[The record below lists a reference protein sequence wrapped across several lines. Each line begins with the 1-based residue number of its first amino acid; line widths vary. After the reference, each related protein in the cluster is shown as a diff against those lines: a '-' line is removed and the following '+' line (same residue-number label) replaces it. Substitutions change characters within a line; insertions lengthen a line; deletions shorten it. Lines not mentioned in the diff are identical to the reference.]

1 MKSKVFILLICVQIA
16 AITFLFLQIQHKS
29 NNTLGVSVNTIDS
42 KTIKKTPSGGLKYF
56 YEPKANTIEKVNEW
70 SLYQGVYTINSDSLN
85 ERFDYSVDKPEK
97 TYRII
102 TLGDSFT
109 YGLYVDTKDNWPE
122 RLEDLL
128 NNNNQFNCQNF
139 NKFEVINL
147 AVHGYD
153 IQYNVERFKK
163 RGEKYKPDLVIW
175 FIVDPLRI
183 TDKINALLS
192 SKIVDKLRKDNDLE
206 KINSY
211 YPWRMAW
218 QQIVKEFGV
227 DGILNFQRS
236 SLLEFNKLYQGPLLF
251 VYGDWIEKSYQEAF
265 DKYLNKYHKK
275 NWSLTISIPSENHF
289 PTDGHPNQKGHQKI
303 AEEVFGYLRENK
315 LIPCN

>member
-1 MKSKVFILLICVQIA
+1 MKKLFIFFLIIIELSVVLYLILR
-16 AITFLFLQIQHKS
+16 IYK
-29 NNTLGVSVNTIDS
+29 NNKISGKASVNPIDKNNIS
-42 KTIKKTPSGGLKYF
+42 FDGKNKPKYF
-56 YEPKANTIEKVNEW
+56 YEPKPNSIDKVNEW
-70 SLYQGVYTINSDSLN
+70 SPYQGVNTINSDSLN
-85 ERFDYSVDKPEK
+85 ERFDYSVEKPEK

-109 YGLYVDTKDNWPE
+109 YGLYVDTKDNWTE

-128 NNNNQFNCQNF
+128 NNQLNCQNF

-163 RGEKYKPDLVIW
+163 RGQKYKPDLVVL
-175 FIVDPLRI
+175 FIVDPFRI
-183 TDKINALLS
+183 TDKIASLS
-192 SKIVDKLRKDNDLE
+192 SKIVDELRKNNNLE

-211 YPWRMAW
+211 YPWRTAW

-227 DGILNFQRS
+227 DGILNFQQSR
-236 SLLEFNKLYQGPLLF
+236 LLEFNKLYQGPLFF

-265 DKYLNKYHKK
+265 EKYHKK
-275 NWSLTISIPSENHF
+275 NWSLTISIPPENHF
-289 PTDGHPNQKGHQKI
+289 PSDSHPNQKGHQKI
-303 AEEVFGYLRENK
+303 AEDVFDYLTKNK
-315 LIPCN
+315 IIPCN

>member
-1 MKSKVFILLICVQIA
+1 MKSKVFILLIILLICVQIA
-16 AITFLFLQIQHKS
+16 VITFLFLQIQHKN

-56 YEPKANTIEKVNEW
+56 YEPKANSINKVNEW

-85 ERFDYSVDKPEK
+85 ERFDYSVEKPEK

-109 YGLYVDTKDNWPE
+109 YGLYVDTKDNWSE
-122 RLEDLL
+122 GLEDLL
-128 NNNNQFNCQNF
+128 NNQLNCQNF

-183 TDKINALLS
+183 TDKIVSLS
-192 SKIVDKLRKDNDLE
+192 AEIKDELRKNNDLE

-211 YPWRMAW
+211 YPWRMAFR
-218 QQIVKEFGV
+218 QIVKKFGV

-236 SLLEFNKLYQGPLLF
+236 SLLEFNKLYQGPLFF

-265 DKYLNKYHKK
+265 DKYHKK
-275 NWSLTISIPSENHF
+275 NWSLTISIPAENHF
-289 PTDGHPNQKGHQKI
+289 STDGHPNQIGHQKI
-303 AEEVFGYLRENK
+303 AEDVFDYLTKNK